1 MNTRPTTTPEGTT
14 MRLTAP
20 TSARQLD
27 LGLTI
32 LRVVTGIIFAAHG
45 AQKIFV
51 MGLDGVAGGFGQT
64 GIPMAG
70 LLGPLVALGE
80 FFGGLALVA
89 GLLTR
94 VAGLGLAAIMLGAT
108 LIAHRAAGFFMPSG
122 YEFTLTLLAAS
133 LALAFTGAGRWSLDG
148 LVEKKA
154 VSRGPGNR

>member
-1 MNTRPTTTPEGTT
+1 MTRIF
-14 MRLTAP
+14 R
-20 TSARQLD
+20 SASATQLD
-27 LGLTI
+27 TGLAI
-32 LRVVTGIIFAAHG
+32 LRIVLGIVFIAHG
-45 AQKIFV
+45 GQKLFV
-51 MGLDGVAGGFGQT
+51 WGFDGVAGGFGQM

-154 VSRGPGNR
+154 VSRRPGNR